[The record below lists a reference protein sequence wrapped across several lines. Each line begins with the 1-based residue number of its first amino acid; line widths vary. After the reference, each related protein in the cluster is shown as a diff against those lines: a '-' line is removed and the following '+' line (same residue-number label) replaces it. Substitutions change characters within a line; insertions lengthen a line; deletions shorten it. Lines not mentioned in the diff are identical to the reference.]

1 MKRNAKTI
9 EETSE
14 YKIVV
19 DNRFDNIPLTFK
31 IWKNTNLKELKI
43 DNGFARAIGFNSLED
58 MKNKV
63 GESIIKSLG
72 YFPEWT
78 ILEEMDPLNNIGLNQ
93 NNKPDKSDT
102 LKKRYYE

>member
-19 DNRFDNIPLTFK
+19 DNGFDNIPLTFK
-31 IWKNTNLKELKI
+31 IWKNMNLKETKI

-58 MKNKV
+58 MKNKL
-63 GESIIKSLG
+63 GEKVIKYLG
-72 YFPEWT
+72 YWPEWT
-78 ILEEMDPLNNIGLNQ
+78 ILEEMDPLNNIGLN
-93 NNKPDKSDT
+93 
-102 LKKRYYE
+102 

>member
-14 YKIVV
+14 YKIVIE
-19 DNRFDNIPLTFK
+19 NRFDNIPLTFK

-43 DNGFARAIGFNSLED
+43 DNGFARAFGFNSLED

-78 ILEEMDPLNNIGLNQ
+78 ILEEMDPLNNIGLN
-93 NNKPDKSDT
+93 
-102 LKKRYYE
+102 

>member
-1 MKRNAKTI
+1 MKIKAKTI

-19 DNRFDNIPLTFK
+19 DNGFDNIPLTFR
-31 IWKNTNLKELKI
+31 IWKNMNLKETKI

-78 ILEEMDPLNNIGLNQ
+78 ILEEMDPLNNIGLN
-93 NNKPDKSDT
+93 
-102 LKKRYYE
+102 

>member
-9 EETSE
+9 EETSK

-19 DNRFDNIPLTFK
+19 ENRFDNIPLTFK
-31 IWKNTNLKELKI
+31 IWKNKNLKELKI
-43 DNGFARAIGFNSLED
+43 DDGFARTVGFNSLED

-63 GESIIKSLG
+63 GESIIKSIG

-78 ILEEMDPLNNIGLNQ
+78 ILEEADPLNNIGLN
-93 NNKPDKSDT
+93 
-102 LKKRYYE
+102 

>member
-9 EETSE
+9 EETSK

-19 DNRFDNIPLTFK
+19 ENRFDNIPLTFK

-43 DNGFARAIGFNSLED
+43 DDGFARAIGSNSLKD
-58 MKNKV
+58 MKDKE
-63 GESIIKSLG
+63 GKSIIKSIG

-78 ILEEMDPLNNIGLNQ
+78 ILEEADPLNNIGLN
-93 NNKPDKSDT
+93 
-102 LKKRYYE
+102 

>member
-14 YKIVV
+14 YKIVIE
-19 DNRFDNIPLTFK
+19 NRFDNIPLTFK

-43 DNGFARAIGFNSLED
+43 DNGFARAIGFNPLED

-78 ILEEMDPLNNIGLNQ
+78 ILEEMDPLNNIGLN
-93 NNKPDKSDT
+93 
-102 LKKRYYE
+102 

>member
-14 YKIVV
+14 YKIVIE
-19 DNRFDNIPLTFK
+19 NRFDNIPLTFK

-43 DNGFARAIGFNSLED
+43 DNGFARAIGFSSLED

-63 GESIIKSLG
+63 GENIIKSLG

-78 ILEEMDPLNNIGLNQ
+78 ILEEMDPLNNIGLNY
-93 NNKPDKSDT
+93 NDRPDKSDT
-102 LKKRYYE
+102 

>member
-1 MKRNAKTI
+1 MKIYAKTI
-9 EETSE
+9 EETSD

-19 DNRFDNIPLTFK
+19 DNGFDNIPLTFR
-31 IWKNTNLKELKI
+31 IWKNMNLKETKI

-72 YFPEWT
+72 YWPEWT
-78 ILEEMDPLNNIGLNQ
+78 ILEEMDPLNNIGLN
-93 NNKPDKSDT
+93 
-102 LKKRYYE
+102 

>member
-9 EETSE
+9 EETSK

-19 DNRFDNIPLTFK
+19 ENRFDNIPLTFK
-31 IWKNTNLKELKI
+31 IWENTNLKELKI
-43 DNGFARAIGFNSLED
+43 DNGFTRAIGFNSLED

-78 ILEEMDPLNNIGLNQ
+78 ILEEADPLNNIGLN
-93 NNKPDKSDT
+93 
-102 LKKRYYE
+102 

>member
-1 MKRNAKTI
+1 MKRNIKTI

-14 YKIVV
+14 YKIFV
-19 DNRFDNIPLTFK
+19 DNIFGNIPLTFK
-31 IWKNTNLKELKI
+31 TYKNTNLKELKI
-43 DNGFARAIGFNSLED
+43 DDGFARAIGFNSLED

-78 ILEEMDPLNNIGLNQ
+78 ILEEADPLNNIGLN
-93 NNKPDKSDT
+93 
-102 LKKRYYE
+102 

>member
-19 DNRFDNIPLTFK
+19 DNGFDNIPLTFK
-31 IWKNTNLKELKI
+31 IWKNINIREVKI
-43 DNGFARAIGFNSLED
+43 DNGFARAFGYNSLED
-58 MKNKV
+58 MKNKL
-63 GESIIKSLG
+63 GENIIKSLG

-78 ILEEMDPLNNIGLNQ
+78 ILGEMDPLNNIGLN
-93 NNKPDKSDT
+93 
-102 LKKRYYE
+102 

>member
-1 MKRNAKTI
+1 MKRNIKTI

-14 YKIVV
+14 YKIFV
-19 DNRFDNIPLTFK
+19 DNIFGNIPLTFK
-31 IWKNTNLKELKI
+31 TCKNTNLKELKI
-43 DNGFARAIGFNSLED
+43 DDGFARAIGFNSLED

-78 ILEEMDPLNNIGLNQ
+78 ILEEADPLNNIGLN
-93 NNKPDKSDT
+93 
-102 LKKRYYE
+102 